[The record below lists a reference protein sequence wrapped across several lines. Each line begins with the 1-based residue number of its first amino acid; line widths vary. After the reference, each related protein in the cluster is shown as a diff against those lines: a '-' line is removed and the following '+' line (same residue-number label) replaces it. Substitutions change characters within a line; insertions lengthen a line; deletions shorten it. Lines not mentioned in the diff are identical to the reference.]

1 MSNLVIVL
9 AVLIPVAGFGAGS
22 MIWAYTGAGSVAV
35 LFQEV
40 ISPPQELS
48 PEALQNFQVGIGAYL
63 RRRYR
68 SAIAA
73 FTQVLR
79 TDATCAAAYHNCG
92 LALANLDQ
100 TDQATASLLKAAELY
115 FDRGD
120 GRSADLVKQH
130 LIALKTRKLERERKK
145 VDS

>member
-1 MSNLVIVL
+1 MSNLAIVL
-9 AVLIPVAGFGAGS
+9 AVLISIAGFGAGA
-22 MIWAYTGAGSVAV
+22 MIWAYAGAGSVAV

-40 ISPPQELS
+40 ISPPAGLNA
-48 PEALQNFQVGIGAYL
+48 EALHNFQIGIGAYL

-73 FTQVLR
+73 FTQVLE
-79 TDATCAAAYHNCG
+79 TEPNCAAAYHNCG

-100 TDQATASLLKAAELY
+100 TDKATASLLKAAELY

-130 LIALKTRKLERERKK
+130 LTALKTRKLERERAK
-145 VDS
+145 VKS

>member
-9 AVLIPVAGFGAGS
+9 IVLISIAGFGAGS
-22 MIWAYTGAGSVAV
+22 MIWAYAGTGSVAV

-40 ISPPQELS
+40 ISPPPKLA
-48 PEALQNFQVGIGAYL
+48 PEALQNFQIGIGAYL

-68 SAIAA
+68 PAIAA

-79 TDATCAAAYHNCG
+79 TEATCAAAYHNCG
-92 LALANLDQ
+92 LAQANLDQ

-120 GRSADLVKQH
+120 GRSANLVKQH
-130 LIALKTRKLERERKK
+130 LTALKMRKLEREKQK
-145 VDS
+145 VEG